1 MHPLSKIPKIL
12 NYLDCLCKYRMINRD
27 ESFALLEKYL
37 KDDKLLKHSLAVEA
51 ILVKMAR
58 KLDEDEILWGLTGLL
73 HDLDYEY
80 TQGKPEEHA
89 NVSAQILEGLLPR
102 DAVNAI
108 KAHNYMHKDYIPTTT
123 LDKVLIAADAVSGLI
138 IATALVMPSK
148 KLFEI
153 ELKTLLNKFRDNS
166 FARGCNRSRIK
177 LCLDIGIS
185 QEMFLELSLN
195 ALREISDKL
204 DL

>member
-1 MHPLSKIPKIL
+1 
-12 NYLDCLCKYRMINRD
+12 MINRD
-27 ESFALLEKYL
+27 ESFALLGKYL

-58 KLDEDEILWGLTGLL
+58 KFDEDERLWGLTGLL
-73 HDLDYEY
+73 HDLDYEH
-80 TQGKPEEHA
+80 TQGNPEKHA
-89 NVSAQILEGLLPR
+89 KVSAQILEGLIPR

-108 KAHNYMHKDYIPTTT
+108 KAHNYMHTNYIPITN
-123 LDKVLIAADAVSGLI
+123 LDKTLIAADAVSGLI

-148 KLFEI
+148 KLFEV

-166 FARGCNRSRIK
+166 FARGCSRNRIK

-195 ALREISDKL
+195 ALKEISDKL

>member
-1 MHPLSKIPKIL
+1 M
-12 NYLDCLCKYRMINRD
+12 LDCLYRYRMINRD

-37 KDDKLLKHSLAVEA
+37 KDDKLLKHSLAVEI

-58 KLDEDEILWGLTGLL
+58 NLEEDERVWGLTGLL

-80 TQGKPEEHA
+80 TQGEPEKHA
-89 NVSAQILEGLLPR
+89 AVSAQILEGLLPK

-108 KAHNYMHKDYIPTTT
+108 KAHNYMHTDYIPTTT
-123 LDKVLIAADAVSGLI
+123 LDKALIAADAVSGLI

-148 KLFEI
+148 KLFEV

-166 FARGCNRSRIK
+166 FARGCNRNKIE
-177 LCLDIGIS
+177 LCLDIGIN
-185 QEMFLELSLN
+185 QERFLELSLN
-195 ALREISDKL
+195 ALKEISDKL

>member
-1 MHPLSKIPKIL
+1 M
-12 NYLDCLCKYRMINRD
+12 LDCLYRYRMIDRD
-27 ESFALLEKYL
+27 ESFALLRKYL

-51 ILVKMAR
+51 ILVEMAR
-58 KLDEDEILWGLTGLL
+58 NLEEDERLWGLTGLL

-80 TQGKPEEHA
+80 TQGEPEKHA

-108 KAHNYMHKDYIPTTT
+108 KAHNYMHTDYIPTTT
-123 LDKVLIAADAVSGLI
+123 LDKALIAADAVSGLV

-148 KLFEI
+148 KLFEV

-166 FARGCNRSRIK
+166 FARGCNRNKIE

-195 ALREISDKL
+195 ALKEISDKL

>member
-1 MHPLSKIPKIL
+1 
-12 NYLDCLCKYRMINRD
+12 MINR
-27 ESFALLEKYL
+27 EEAFALLQKYL
-37 KDDKLLKHSLAVEA
+37 KDNKLLKHSLAVEA

-58 KLDEDEILWGLTGLL
+58 NFEEDERLWGLTGLL

-80 TQGKPEEHA
+80 TQGEPEKHA

-108 KAHNYMHKDYIPTTT
+108 KAHNYMHTDYIPTTT
-123 LDKVLIAADAVSGLI
+123 LDKALIAADAVSGLI

-148 KLFEI
+148 KLFEVK
-153 ELKTLLNKFRDNS
+153 LKTLLNKFRDNS
-166 FARGCNRSRIK
+166 FARGCNRNRIE

-195 ALREISDKL
+195 ALKEISDKL

>member
-1 MHPLSKIPKIL
+1 M
-12 NYLDCLCKYRMINRD
+12 LDCLYRHRMIDRD
-27 ESFALLEKYL
+27 ESFALLGKYL

-58 KLDEDEILWGLTGLL
+58 NLEEDEKVWGLTGLL

-80 TQGKPEEHA
+80 TQGEPEKHA
-89 NVSAQILEGLLPR
+89 TVSAQILEGLLSR

-108 KAHNYMHKDYIPTTT
+108 KAHNYMHTDYIPTTT
-123 LDKVLIAADAVSGLI
+123 LDKALIAADAVSGLI

-148 KLFEI
+148 KLFEV

-166 FARGCNRSRIK
+166 FARGCNRNKIE

-195 ALREISDKL
+195 ALKEISDKL